1 MSSGGP
7 SSFEGEFR
15 SLWAVAYRVADRLL
29 TSPSDA
35 EDAAAEALARM
46 HASWGRLDGRPWR
59 EAWLV
64 RVTTNVAIDQIRR
77 RRPAAV
83 VWAGIGEPAGSV
95 SVSTAEQVVT
105 RLALVDALQ
114 RLPRRQREVVVL
126 RHLAGYPEAAV
137 AEQLRVS
144 VGSVKRHSHRALSS
158 LRGLLDP
165 PAVGGESAGVMP

>member
-1 MSSGGP
+1 MSSGSGLP
-7 SSFEGEFR
+7 SSFEDEFR
-15 SLWAVAYRVADRLL
+15 ALWGVAYRVADRLL
-29 TSPSDA
+29 ASPADA

-46 HASWGRLDGRPWR
+46 HASWAKVEGQPWR

-77 RRPAAV
+77 RDRVVRTAMSAV
-83 VWAGIGEPAGSV
+83 LVASADE
-95 SVSTAEQVVT
+95 VVT
-105 RLALVDALQ
+105 RMALVDALR

-144 VGSVKRHSHRALSS
+144 VGAVKRHSHRALTS
-158 LRGLLDP
+158 LRGLLD
-165 PAVGGESAGVMP
+165 AATLDETRETAS

>member
-1 MSSGGP
+1 M
-7 SSFEGEFR
+7 
-15 SLWAVAYRVADRLL
+15 WAVAYRVAERLL
-29 TSPSDA
+29 ASPADA

-46 HASWGRLDGRPWR
+46 HASWAKVDGRPWR

-77 RRPAAV
+77 RRPAMA
-83 VWAGIGEPAGSV
+83 WAPTGDQP
-95 SVSTAEQVVT
+95 VVT
-105 RLALVDALQ
+105 TTDAVATRMALVEALR

-144 VGSVKRHSHRALSS
+144 VGSVKRHSHRALAS
-158 LRGLLDP
+158 LRGLLRDLDVDP
-165 PAVGGESAGVMP
+165 EGTAS